1 MYEDKE
7 RRRKE
12 YRTERGL
19 EEAETRA
26 EEKMQWKNGKRRED
40 RVEVMRID

>member
-7 RRRKE
+7 RKRRK
-12 YRTERGL
+12 YRAERGL

-26 EEKMQWKNGKRRED
+26 EEKMQWKEGRGEK
-40 RVEVMRID
+40 IDKK